1 MISKEKILG
10 LIEGLLAEKKFFLVS
25 LDIGPSNNIRL
36 VVDSTM
42 GIQISECVQLSRA
55 IEQGLNRDSED
66 FDIEVSSPGLG
77 TPFKIREQYDKN
89 IGKAVEVISKEGQK
103 IKGIL
108 ILVDDNSFS
117 IEQEKKIKIEGKKKK
132 QIIKEKINFA
142 YNNVSKVRNVLKY

>member
-10 LIEGLLAEKKFFLVS
+10 LIEGLLAEEKFFLVS

-36 VVDSTM
+36 VVDSM
-42 GIQISECVQLSRA
+42 EGIQISECVQLSKA

-89 IGKAVEVISKEGQK
+89 IGKVVEVISKDGQK

-108 ILVDDNSFS
+108 ILADDNSFS